1 MAEQYSQVASII
13 QRVKRDVRQTLY
25 LLTLILL
32 ASAAGCGTSQHS
44 VGNRSQAL
52 NELDR
57 GICPPNIIDIGGSS
71 FSSQRYGSDHTDAQ
85 LQTYRDQELRNCKQA
100 VKDGKHSA
108 LQTLVAYWQSQG
120 NAAQVAAS
128 YGLYVDNGRERERLA
143 EASATLYQ
151 MYGDGKSGLSPHE
164 ELAFKYLGL
173 AVRYGVS
180 DYTLTYADALHA
192 RSLYKDA
199 FAYYA
204 EIGNGAANGSN
215 SRYSKGQICEVNF
228 KLGDLYFRGRGV
240 TENWYLGYYYWRR
253 AQAQAAS
260 PEWGSCIRDNF
271 AYPQRYQLESERHK
285 SAQARIQRLSSR
297 EKAEIEEALAKPAY
311 RGLTIVSAIPFAGQH
326 IPMAQRS
333 EPTGPSPAN
342 APLSDTPDWGGWT
355 PLSGGICSMHHGG
368 KNLPWSDVF
377 ELRSPA
383 IWTLNST
390 VGRDTSLGSA
400 VAVGKNTLI
409 TNCHMI
415 SNPANISLRQK
426 NNRVPAR
433 LISADRGGD
442 RCILAVDAPLPGYV
456 LSARGHAG
464 LRVGEDVAA
473 IGNPKGLDTSLSRG
487 LIAQKRQRSGRAYIQ
502 TDAALSSGS
511 SGGGLFDSRG
521 NLVGITTFTIADGES
536 LNFAISAEEF
546 CRM

>member
-1 MAEQYSQVASII
+1 M
-13 QRVKRDVRQTLY
+13 RQTLY
-25 LLTLILL
+25 LLILLLL
-32 ASAAGCGTSQHS
+32 ASAVGCGTSQQS

-57 GICPPNIIDIGGSS
+57 GICPPDIIDIGGSG
-71 FSSQRYGSDHTDAQ
+71 FSSQRYGSEHTDAQ
-85 LQTYRDQELRNCKQA
+85 LEAYRKQELRNCKQT
-100 VKDGKHSA
+100 VRGGDHSA
-108 LQTLVAYWQSQG
+108 LQTLVAYWQEQG
-120 NAAQVAAS
+120 NASEVAAS
-128 YGLYVDNGRERERLA
+128 YVLYVDHGRERERLA

-151 MYGDGKSGLSPHE
+151 MYNEGRPGLAANE
-164 ELAFKYLGL
+164 DLAFKYLGL

-180 DYTLTYADALHA
+180 NYTLTYADALHA

-215 SRYSKGQICEVNF
+215 SRYSAEQICEVNF

-253 AQAQAAS
+253 AQGQAAS
-260 PEWGSCIRDNF
+260 PEWGSCVRDNF
-271 AYPQRYQLESERHK
+271 AYPQRYQLESERYK

-297 EKAEIEEALAKPAY
+297 EKAEIEEALTKPAY
-311 RGLTIVSAIPFAGQH
+311 RGLSTVSAIPFTGQH
-326 IPMAQRS
+326 IPVAQRS
-333 EPTGPSPAN
+333 EPTGPNPVN
-342 APLSDTPDWGGWT
+342 APLSDTSDWGGWT
-355 PLSGGICSMHHGG
+355 PLSGGICSMRHGTDS
-368 KNLPWSDVF
+368 LPWSDVF

-390 VGRDTSLGSA
+390 VGQDTSLGSA
-400 VAVGKNTLI
+400 VAVGKTTLI

-415 SNPANISLRQK
+415 SNPTSISLRQK
-426 NNRVPAR
+426 NNRIPAR

-442 RCILAVDAPLPGYV
+442 RCILSVDAPLPGYV

-511 SGGGLFDSRG
+511 SGGGLFDNRG

-536 LNFAISAEEF
+536 LNFAIAAEEF

>member
-1 MAEQYSQVASII
+1 MPKKNHRNLSNQGQ
-13 QRVKRDVRQTLY
+13 RDVRQTLQS
-25 LLTLILL
+25 LLFLLL
-32 ASAAGCGTSQHS
+32 ASMVGCGSPQ
-44 VGNRSQAL
+44 RSGSDRSPAL
-52 NELDR
+52 SELDQ
-57 GICPPNIIDIGGSS
+57 GLCPPDIVDIGGDS
-71 FSSQRYGSDHTDAQ
+71 FSSQRYGSGATASQ
-85 LQTYRDQELRNCKQA
+85 LESYRQREIGNCTQA
-100 VKDGKHSA
+100 VSKGQHRA
-108 LQTLVAYWQSQG
+108 LQTLVTYWQEQ
-120 NAAQVAAS
+120 NAPSQVAAI
-128 YGLYVDNGRERERLA
+128 YRLYVDNGRDRDRLA

-151 MYGDGKSGLSPHE
+151 MYSSTTSGVPTND

-180 DYTLTYADALHA
+180 NYTLTYADALHA

-199 FAYYA
+199 FAYYS
-204 EIGNGAANGSN
+204 EVGNGAANGSS
-215 SRYSKGQICEVNF
+215 SRYSEEQICEVNF

-240 TENWYLGYYYWRR
+240 PENWYLGYYYWRR
-253 AQAQAAS
+253 AQQQAAS

-285 SAQARIQRLSSR
+285 SAVARIQRLSSR
-297 EKAEIEEALAKPAY
+297 EKAEIEDALRKPAY
-311 RGLTIVSAIPFAGQH
+311 RGLTIVSAIPFTGQH
-326 IPMAQRS
+326 IPVAQRS
-333 EPTGPSPAN
+333 EPTGPSPKN
-342 APLSDTPDWGGWT
+342 APLASTADWGGWT
-355 PLSGGICSMHHGG
+355 PLSGGICSMRHGTET
-368 KNLPWSDVF
+368 LPWSDIF

-390 VGRDTSLGSA
+390 VGQDTSLGSA
-400 VAVGKNTLI
+400 VAVGKTTLI

-426 NNRVPAR
+426 NNRIAAR

-442 RCILAVDAPLPGYV
+442 RCILAVDRPLPGYV
-456 LSARGHAG
+456 LSARGHTG

-487 LIAQKRQRSGRAYIQ
+487 LIAQKRQRSGRAFIQ

-511 SGGGLFDSRG
+511 SGGGLFDNRG
-521 NLVGITTFTIADGES
+521 NLIGITTFTIAEGEN
-536 LNFAISAEEF
+536 LNFAIAAEEF